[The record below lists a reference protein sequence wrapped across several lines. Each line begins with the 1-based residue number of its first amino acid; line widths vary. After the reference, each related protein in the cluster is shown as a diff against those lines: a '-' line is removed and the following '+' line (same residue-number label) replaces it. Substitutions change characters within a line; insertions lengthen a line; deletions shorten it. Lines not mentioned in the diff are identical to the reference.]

1 MDSFSFMITFLL
13 LSIILILLIT
23 FSVRFKKL
31 SSPFL
36 MMLALKGIL
45 SFFISN
51 SLSFAFSAI
60 CALILIIIFTKT
72 LYKINKV
79 NAAIIL
85 ATSVSGEI
93 KLTIVFSILALLLL
107 LLSIK
112 DERII
117 LSPSLSIAFSI
128 LLCTTYYLPLY
139 VCIILSIVITVF
151 SFFMQDG
158 SKKNDT

>member
-1 MDSFSFMITFLL
+1 MITFLI
-13 LSIILILLIT
+13 LSIILILLST

-36 MMLALKGIL
+36 MMLALKGVL
-45 SFFISN
+45 SFFLSTSI
-51 SLSFAFSAI
+51 SFAISAI
-60 CALILIIIFTKT
+60 GALILIIIFTKT

-85 ATSVSGEI
+85 ATSNSGDI
-93 KLTIVFSILALLLL
+93 KLTIIFSVIALLLL
-107 LLSIK
+107 LLSLK
-112 DERII
+112 DERFI